1 MAQACKKQV
10 GHAGSL
16 FLVILVMMAIFGPM
30 FSPYS
35 VTKASFTE
43 QNLPPSASHWFGT
56 DDLGR
61 DMYTRTWY
69 GARISLFVGLMAALI
84 DFIIGV
90 IYGASQAI
98 KEEKQI
104 MS

>member
-1 MAQACKKQV
+1 V
-10 GHAGSL
+10 VRPSL
-16 FLVILVMMAIFGPM
+16 SYWHDAWRRLVKNKLAMLGLFFLVILVVMAIFGPM

-69 GARISLFVGLMAALI
+69 GARISLFVGL
-84 DFIIGV
+84 
-90 IYGASQAI
+90 
-98 KEEKQI
+98 
-104 MS
+104 